1 MRQEIGIV
9 VPTLGKRPKFLN
21 ANLRSIKSAG
31 DAFVCLVAPANFDSN
46 YLLESGLID
55 LYVVDPGRGLPEAI
69 NAGFRALPKNIQF
82 INWLGDDD
90 LLAPNALQVAHKAI
104 RSEVNATFVFG
115 GCSYINVKGEEIWR
129 NNSGP
134 WAVKLL
140 RFGPDLIPQPGA
152 LIRRK
157 SFEQA
162 GGLSSTFDW
171 AFDFDLF
178 IKLSKIGKGIHLREV
193 LSSFRWHSESLSVE
207 FRRNSVEEASRVRRS
222 HLPLSL
228 KKLSLLWEFPVQLAT
243 LFAGKKL
250 ARKLSGLTVK

>member
-1 MRQEIGIV
+1 MSQEIGIV

-21 ANLRSIKSAG
+21 ANLKSIKSAG
-31 DAFVCLVAPANFDSN
+31 DAFVCLVAPENFDSN
-46 YLLESGLID
+46 HLMDSGLID
-55 LYVVDPGRGLPEAI
+55 LHVVDPGRGLPEAI

-90 LLAPNALQVAHKAI
+90 LLAPNSLQVALNAI

-115 GCSYINVKGEEIWR
+115 SCSYINVEGEEIWR

-140 RFGPDLIPQPGA
+140 RFGPDLIPQPGG
-152 LIRRK
+152 LIRRN
-157 SFEQA
+157 SFEQV
-162 GGLSSTFDW
+162 GELSSTFDW

-207 FRRNSVEEASRVRRS
+207 FRRKSVEEASRVRRS
-222 HLPLSL
+222 HLPRPLKTLSF
-228 KKLSLLWEFPVQLAT
+228 LWEVPVQLAT

-250 ARKLSGLTVK
+250 SRKLGGVTSK